1 MPYCYFRRL
10 FHRSLLLCLLVLAPL
25 SAADEPPTLLV
36 LGDSLSAA
44 YGIDE
49 SEGWVQLMAEKLE
62 AEGYPHRVINA
73 SVSGETSEGGLNRL
87 PKLLERHQPEWV
99 LLELGGNDGLRG
111 YPLGQLEE
119 NLTRAIE
126 RIRASGAGVI
136 LLGMQIPPNYGSRY
150 AGEFADLFPTLAE
163 ELGLPFVVFMLEG
176 IATNDQY
183 MQGDG
188 IHPNAKAQ
196 PLILDNVWPRLK
208 AELKNQTSATFE

>member
-1 MPYCYFRRL
+1 MPYCCFQRL
-10 FHRSLLLCLLVLAPL
+10 FHRGLLLCLLVLAPL

-62 AEGYPHRVINA
+62 AEGYPHRVVNA

-87 PKLLERHQPEWV
+87 PKLLERHEPEWV

-111 YPLGQLEE
+111 YPLSQLEE

-150 AGEFADLFPTLAE
+150 AGQFADLFPTLAE
-163 ELGLPFVVFMLEG
+163 DLDLPFVVFMLEG
-176 IATNDQY
+176 IATKEKY

-188 IHPNAKAQ
+188 IHPNASAQ
-196 PLILDNVWPRLK
+196 PLILDNVWPEVK
-208 AELKNQTSATFE
+208 ASLESQS

>member
-1 MPYCYFRRL
+1 MPYRFFQRL
-10 FHRSLLLCLLVLAPL
+10 IHCSLLLCLLVLAPL
-25 SAADEPPTLLV
+25 SAADEPPSLLV

-87 PKLLERHQPEWV
+87 PKLLKRHQPEWV

-111 YPLGQLEE
+111 YPLSQLEE

-126 RIRASGAGVI
+126 RIRASGARVI

-150 AGEFADLFPTLAE
+150 AGQFADLFPTLAE
-163 ELGLPFVVFMLEG
+163 DLDLPFVTFMLEG

-196 PLILDNVWPRLK
+196 PLILDNVWPGLQ
-208 AELKNQTSATFE
+208 AELKAAE